1 MRCTLVFFILLFS
14 GIVNSQTSFP
24 SIGGEVI
31 DRDSRQPL
39 VGATISLT
47 ADDYFNGTVTDE
59 RGRFEV
65 KNVPP
70 GRYRIEVSYLGY
82 ETESLSNVLHTSA
95 RALSLDLS
103 LRRTSVITDEV
114 VVRPIKTDSDPGNEF
129 ALLSARSFSVEETQR
144 YAASVNDPGRLA
156 VGFPGVQPQRD
167 TRTDIFVRGNSASG
181 VSWRLMGV
189 DIPNPNHFARIGSSG
204 GGISIFSASLLA
216 TSDFSSGAFP
226 AEYGN
231 ALAGVFD
238 MHFRRGDMYN
248 RQYTLRAGI
257 LGLDFAAEGPLKI
270 GESSYLVNYRYSTLG
285 ILNELGIHLVGPRIS
300 NTFQDLSFMTHFSL
314 PDSRHQFS
322 IWGIGG
328 ISRENERAEED
339 INNWKTYTDY
349 QTYEFNTNMG
359 AIGLRHTFSIDDQS
373 FLTNSIALMGQQIE
387 FRYDT
392 LNTDLQS
399 FTVDDQLHRDS
410 RITLAST
417 YHRSLSPE
425 LRLKAGIQTS
435 LIFYDFFREEYQF
448 ESRSQQTIIDGSGT
462 TGLLEAYGQIS
473 WIPTARWHFTAGLRS
488 MHFALN
494 NTTSVEP
501 RMAVRYQ
508 LSSKHRVGLAYG
520 LHAMTLPLG
529 SYFTRTTGIEDRFP
543 NIDLDL
549 LRSHH
554 LVFSYSIDFAE
565 GWRIGAEA
573 YLQFLEKVPVVDDPD
588 RTYWYLN
595 EIQSFATEALV
606 SKGKGFNR
614 GVDITLERF
623 FNRGIFMILS
633 GSIFNSEYEALNGK
647 RYSTQFN
654 SRYAGTGMGGYELDL
669 GEGNSLQF
677 GAKVIY
683 TAGLPIHPLL
693 ENAEFN
699 DRNPPLDES
708 RPFSIQVED
717 YFRTDVRL
725 AWRKNYPASSFLLAL
740 DIQNVS
746 SRENVDIV
754 RRQYDPDLNEWVYN
768 RLAGITPL
776 ISFQLEF

>member
-1 MRCTLVFFILLFS
+1 MRCTLVFIFLLFS
-14 GIVNSQTSFP
+14 GIAYAQTSFP

-31 DRDSRQPL
+31 DRDNRQPL
-39 VGATISLT
+39 AGATVSVT

-59 RGRFEV
+59 RGRFEI
-65 KNVPP
+65 KNIPP

-82 ETESLSNVLHTSA
+82 ETERLSNVLHTSA
-95 RALSLDLS
+95 RALSLDVS
-103 LRRTSVITDEV
+103 LRRTSVLADEV
-114 VVRPIKTDSDPGNEF
+114 VIRPLSTDSDPGNEF
-129 ALLSARSFSVEETQR
+129 SLLSSRSFTVEETQR

-181 VSWRLMGV
+181 VSWRLMGI

-238 MHFRRGDMYN
+238 MQFRRGDMYN
-248 RQYTLRAGI
+248 RQYTFRAGI
-257 LGLDFAAEGPLKI
+257 LGLDFAAEGPIKK

-314 PDSRHQFS
+314 PESRHQFS

-339 INNWKTYTDY
+339 INDWKTYTDY
-349 QTYEFNTNMG
+349 QTYDFNTNMG

-392 LNTDLQS
+392 LNTEMDD
-399 FTVDDQLHRDS
+399 FTVDDQLHRDN
-410 RITLAST
+410 RLTLAST
-417 YHRSLSPE
+417 YHRSINPKI
-425 LRLKAGIQTS
+425 RLKAGIHAS
-435 LIFYDFFREEYQF
+435 LIFYDFFREEYEF

-462 TGLLEAYGQIS
+462 TGLLEAYGQLS
-473 WIPTARWHFTAGLRS
+473 WIPTTRWQLTAGLRS
-488 MHFALN
+488 MHFTLN
-494 NTTSVEP
+494 NTTSLEP
-501 RMAVRYQ
+501 RMAIRYQ
-508 LSSKHRVGLAYG
+508 ISSQQRIGLAYG
-520 LHAMTLPLG
+520 LHAMALPLG
-529 SYFTRTTGIEDRFP
+529 SYFTRSPELPGQLP
-543 NIDLDL
+543 NLNLDL

-565 GWRIGAEA
+565 GWRLGAEA
-573 YLQFLEKVPVVDDPD
+573 YLQFLRKAPVVDDPD

-595 EIQSFATEALV
+595 EIQSFATEPLV
-606 SKGKGFNR
+606 SEGKGINR

-623 FNRGIFMILS
+623 FSRGIFMILS
-633 GSIFNSEYEALNGK
+633 GSIFKSESEALDGK
-647 RYSTQFN
+647 RHSTQFN

-683 TAGLPIHPLL
+683 TAGLPITPLL
-693 ENAEFN
+693 ENVEFN

-717 YFRTDVRL
+717 YFRTDLRV
-725 AWRKNYPASSFLLAL
+725 AWRKNYPTSSFLLAL
-740 DIQNVS
+740 DIQNVT